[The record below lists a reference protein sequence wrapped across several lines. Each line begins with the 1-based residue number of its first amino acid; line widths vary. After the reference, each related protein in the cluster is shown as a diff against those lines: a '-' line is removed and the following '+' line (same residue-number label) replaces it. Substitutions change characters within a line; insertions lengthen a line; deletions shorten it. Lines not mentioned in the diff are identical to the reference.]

1 MKDYIRLIE
10 EGKATL
16 PTDKLMVFEHAKR
29 IASIYK
35 CALPLAQFI
44 TYILLNDDGYYD
56 RAEWVENKSFMM
68 QYMDEVFPSIPDYCS
83 YYHPA
88 YSTLRLTDGI
98 SNLLEINKSADRCDM
113 HINSYTSF
121 WNDYEDYPSLKMATK
136 VLYYMNILASQNYI
150 FTNQIRVSEIRK
162 HVEIYRE
169 SIRKADRAF
178 KRNDDSVIGC
188 QYAFNPD
195 KIMIGKRFTDFT
207 VLLLHDNTTSVM
219 FEESGFFYGN
229 ADSAYDYKYDMDST
243 GVNNVDKLKFC
254 ANCMATCNNMTRI
267 LDNFESLLERL
278 RNEYSEYSNK
288 QKTIK

>member
-56 RAEWVENKSFMM
+56 RVEWTENKSFMM

-88 YSTLRLTDGI
+88 YSTWRLTDGI
-98 SNLLEINKSADRCDM
+98 SNILEVNKSADRCDI
-113 HINSYTSF
+113 HITSYRSF

-136 VLYYMNILASQNYI
+136 LLYYMNTLVSLNYV
-150 FTNQIRVSEIRK
+150 FTHQVRVSEIRSLI
-162 HVEIYRE
+162 EIYRE

-178 KRNDDSVIGC
+178 KRNDDSVREC

-195 KIMIGKRFTDFT
+195 KIMIGKRLSGFT
-207 VLLLHDNTTSVM
+207 VLLLHNNTTSVM
-219 FEESGFFYGN
+219 FDESGFFYGN

-254 ANCMATCNNMTRI
+254 NNCMATCNNMTRI
-267 LDNFESLLERL
+267 LDAFESLLERL
-278 RNEYSEYSNK
+278 RNEYIDYNSK
-288 QKTIK
+288 QKRIK